1 MPDGE
6 ERLTVE
12 VLAGVGDVPAGEWDA
27 CAGTA
32 DPFVRH
38 AFFAA
43 LEASGSACMDRGW
56 LPRHLVAYGS
66 GRRLEGILPLYL
78 KSHSYGEYVFDW
90 AWADAFERAGGRYY
104 PKLQAAIPFTPVTGR
119 RVLLRDG
126 APAATFAALTDA
138 AVRLA
143 GKLGV
148 SSLHVTFPTEVEVA
162 ALRSRDFLIRLG
174 HQFHWRNRGYGS
186 FDDFLADLAARKRK
200 AIRKER
206 QKAVEDGLVIRT
218 LTGADIAERHW
229 DAFWRFYL
237 DTTQR
242 KWANAYLTRDFFFAL
257 GETMADRVVLVLAE
271 TPTGRSIG
279 GALNLLGA
287 DALYGRYWG
296 ASEDRPFLH
305 FEACYYR
312 AIDFAI
318 ERRLSRVEAGA
329 QGEHK
334 VRRGYLP
341 QPTWSAHWIAHDGL
355 RRAVARFLD
364 AERPAV
370 EAEMAALVAES
381 PYRSPGSDQTS
392 RTAPTALQ
400 RALTD
405 C

>member
-12 VLAGVGDVPAGEWDA
+12 VLSGVADVPAGEWDA

-43 LEASGSACMDRGW
+43 LEASGSASPERGW
-56 LPRHLVAYGS
+56 LPRHLAAYGP
-66 GRRLEGILPLYL
+66 RRLLEGILPLYL

-90 AWADAFERAGGRYY
+90 AWAEAFERAGGRYY

-119 RVLLRDG
+119 RVLIREG
-126 APAATFAALTDA
+126 APPATFGALIDAAL
-138 AVRLA
+138 RLV

-148 SSLHVTFPTEVEVA
+148 SSLHVTFPTEAEA
-162 ALRSRDFLIRLG
+162 RALQGRGFLVRLG
-174 HQFHWRNRGYGS
+174 HQFHWCNRGYGT
-186 FDDFLADLAARKRK
+186 FNDFLADLAARKRK

-206 QKAVEDGLVIRT
+206 QKALTDVVLRT
-218 LTGADIAERHW
+218 LTGPDIEERHW
-229 DAFWRFYL
+229 QAFWRFYL

-242 KWANAYLTRDFFFAL
+242 KWAHTYLTRDFFFRL
-257 GETMADRVVLVLAE
+257 GETMADRVVLVIAE
-271 TPTGRSIG
+271 NMAGHPIG

-318 ERRLSRVEAGA
+318 DRGLARVEAGA

-341 QPTWSAHWIAHDGL
+341 TRTWSAHWIAHDGL
-355 RRAVARFLD
+355 RRAIGRFLD
-364 AERPAV
+364 AERPTV
-370 EAEMAALVAES
+370 EAEMAALALES
-381 PYRSPGSDQTS
+381 PYRDDAGG
-392 RTAPTALQ
+392 
-400 RALTD
+400 
-405 C
+405 